1 MGVAP
6 VLWLSRRE
14 ALEETGANAH
24 RLIFAIALPHSPLK
38 TVAGFKTHIS
48 TSTAVGVAYGYWGVV
63 DQGMSIESG
72 LLAGGLCSVSG
83 MLPDLDSD
91 SGVPLRETS
100 MFLAAIAPMLMID
113 RWRDMGLTHESMALA
128 AMLIYI
134 AIRFV
139 AVEFFKRYTVHRGMW
154 HSIPAAL
161 IAGLI
166 AYLLMPSPSEAIRV
180 YKSLAVFVGFMTH
193 LILDE
198 IWSIDF
204 SRGRT
209 KKSFGTALK
218 FFGNRWW
225 INIAVYVKLGLL
237 IYFAHGDYE
246 ILDRLR
252 QRIRLDREQYAI
264 PQPESF
270 PSFPPAFDSPWSG
283 ESATPA
289 VGESPPGFPPYSPN
303 VPSQSQPQN
312 QFIPQQQQPWSPQ
325 QPWAP
330 PPVWSGQPQ
339 TPEPWSEADR
349 PGSRVAAPPTRS
361 PALSY

>member
-1 MGVAP
+1 M
-6 VLWLSRRE
+6 
-14 ALEETGANAH
+14 
-24 RLIFAIALPHSPLK
+24 
-38 TVAGFKTHIS
+38 
-48 TSTAVGVAYGYWGVV
+48 GVAYGYWGVV

-128 AMLIYI
+128 AMLIYV

-161 IAGLI
+161 IAGII

-198 IWSIDF
+198 IWSLDF
-204 SRGRT
+204 SRGRFRT

-225 INIAVYVKLGLL
+225 VNVSVYAKLGLL
-237 IYFAHGDYE
+237 IYLAHGDHA

-252 QRIRLDREQYAI
+252 QRIRLDREQYAA
-264 PQPESF
+264 PQPQPFPSESF
-270 PSFPPAFDSPWSG
+270 PSGAFPSYAPWGG
-283 ESATPA
+283 ESTTPA
-289 VGESPPGFPPYSPN
+289 VGGAVGGAAPWYSPPNSDQSPPIQSP
-303 VPSQSQPQN
+303 PQN
-312 QFIPQQQQPWSPQ
+312 QMVPQPQPWPPQ
-325 QPWAP
+325 PSWGQPPA
-330 PPVWSGQPQ
+330 WSGQPQ
-339 TPEPWSEADR
+339 PQNQPQNQPQWPEPDR
-349 PGSRVAAPPTRS
+349 SGSRVAAPPARS
-361 PALSY
+361 PALPY